1 MNRHLFVREWRRLCQ
16 RAGQVWRQDS
26 EVEELT
32 GAIRKAEL
40 VKRGTRYG
48 VDVLR
53 EIKSRLP
60 EVEATLATT
69 IGERLGTLVDGSED
83 WDVIEEWVDDI
94 VVNELRGGARG
105 WTPQDAGS

>member
-16 RAGQVWRQDS
+16 RAGRVWRQDS

-32 GAIRKAEL
+32 RAIRKAEL
-40 VKRGTRYG
+40 VKRGARYG

-53 EIKSRLP
+53 DIKSRLP
-60 EVEATLATT
+60 EVEATLATL
-69 IGERLGTLVDGSED
+69 IGERLWALVDGSED

-105 WTPQDAGS
+105 WTPQDADS

>member
-1 MNRHLFVREWRRLCQ
+1 MNRHLFSGEWRRLCQ
-16 RAGQVWRQDS
+16 RAGQVWKQDA

-32 GAIRKAEL
+32 RAIRRSEL
-40 VKRGTRYG
+40 VERGARYG

-69 IGERLGTLVDGSED
+69 IGERLWTRVDGSED
-83 WDVIEEWVDDI
+83 WEVIEERVDDI
-94 VVNELRGGARG
+94 VVAELRGGERG
-105 WTPQDAGS
+105 WPPRDGGV